1 MVISKSGILVLET
14 DNGNRRVDTHIHLF
28 HSRFMF
34 QIHYI
39 QIQQNVT
46 VKYLANIFSHMYEK
60 CMQK

>member
-39 QIQQNVT
+39 QIQ
-46 VKYLANIFSHMYEK
+46 
-60 CMQK
+60 